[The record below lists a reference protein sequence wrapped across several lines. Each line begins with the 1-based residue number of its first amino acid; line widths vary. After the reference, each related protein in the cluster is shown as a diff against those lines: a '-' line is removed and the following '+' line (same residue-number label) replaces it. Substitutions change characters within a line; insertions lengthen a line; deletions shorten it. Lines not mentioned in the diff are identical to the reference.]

1 MIDTNMYDYNDKGL
15 SKTCKKDSYY
25 EDKHRQEQRAFI
37 NRECEDAKKRG
48 DWVIVM
54 GHIPAVANG
63 HKETKPVIF
72 NRELLDILKECSPHL
87 YMCGDEHNQQFI
99 AGFARSER
107 SDIAGFARSEQSD
120 IDEKEE
126 KSLLKDE
133 LIGVKTAFAIVG
145 SGGTQLDPLYTKDVY
160 GTKYAKSVFGFSTV
174 KPEENRLKLTFHNIY
189 DESDE
194 SQTFFIYK

>member
-1 MIDTNMYDYNDKGL
+1 
-15 SKTCKKDSYY
+15 
-25 EDKHRQEQRAFI
+25 
-37 NRECEDAKKRG
+37 
-48 DWVIVM
+48 
-54 GHIPAVANG
+54 
-63 HKETKPVIF
+63 
-72 NRELLDILKECSPHL
+72 
-87 YMCGDEHNQQFI
+87 
-99 AGFARSER
+99 
-107 SDIAGFARSEQSD
+107 
-120 IDEKEE
+120 
-126 KSLLKDE
+126 LLKDE